1 MRKPG
6 LAQSKMVHTP
16 RAVNVTP
23 ALVAGLL
30 IAGAASLTGC
40 AASSNSGLETP
51 LFANEQKTSAEVTTA
66 SVKAGQHTSAGRGS
80 RSAAAFKSVT
90 TPGNE
95 EYKIGPLDVLEISV
109 FKVPELS
116 KSVQVADTGTVNLPL
131 VGAMPA
137 AGKTAEQLERELES
151 KLGAKYLQSPQVTVY
166 VKEFNS
172 QRATIEGSVKNPG
185 VHQLRGK
192 TSLLQ
197 LVAMSGGLDQSSD
210 STAVVFRQ
218 VNGQR
223 SAGKF
228 DIAAIRAG
236 RADDPA
242 ILKGDVI
249 VVGESAIKAAFNNV
263 LKALPV
269 AGIFAPLL

>member
-1 MRKPG
+1 M
-6 LAQSKMVHTP
+6 ACV
-16 RAVNVTP
+16 
-23 ALVAGLL
+23 
-30 IAGAASLTGC
+30 SLTGC
-40 AASSNSGLETP
+40 AAFSSNGFETP
-51 LFANEQKTSAEVTTA
+51 LLANEQQTSGGMTTA
-66 SVKAGQHTSAGRGS
+66 SVKAGQHTSAGRRA
-80 RSAAAFKSVT
+80 RSAGAFKSAA

-95 EYKIGPLDVLEISV
+95 EYKIGPLDILEISV

-137 AGKTAEQLERELES
+137 AGKTAEELERELES

-172 QRATIEGSVKNPG
+172 QRATVEGAVKKPG
-185 VHQLRGK
+185 VYQIKGK

-197 LVAMSGGLDQSSD
+197 FIAMAEGLHESSD

-218 VNGQR
+218 VKGQR

-236 RADDPA
+236 RANDPA
-242 ILKGDVI
+242 IQQGDVI

-263 LKALPV
+263 VKALP
-269 AGIFAPLL
+269 AIGAFAPLL

>member
-1 MRKPG
+1 
-6 LAQSKMVHTP
+6 
-16 RAVNVTP
+16 
-23 ALVAGLL
+23 
-30 IAGAASLTGC
+30 
-40 AASSNSGLETP
+40 
-51 LFANEQKTSAEVTTA
+51 VTTA

-172 QRATIEGSVKNPG
+172 QRATVEGAVKKPG
-185 VHQLRGK
+185 VYPIKGK

-197 LVAMSGGLDQSSD
+197 FIAMAEGLHESSD
-210 STAVVFRQ
+210 TTAVVFRQ

-223 SAGKF
+223 SAGRF
-228 DIAAIRAG
+228 DISAIRAG
-236 RADDPA
+236 RANDPA
-242 ILKGDVI
+242 IQQGDVV
-249 VVGESAIKAAFNNV
+249 VVGESAIKATFNNIV
-263 LKALPV
+263 KALP
-269 AGIFAPLL
+269 AIGAFAPLL